1 MAIDPNDKYNAAIV
15 VNWLRKC
22 SDGLDHCNYC
32 PFGNGEMGDN
42 AESDCLRKI
51 HTTAADLLE
60 KLAGLRK

>member
-1 MAIDPNDKYNAAIV
+1 MAIDPNDKYNAALA

-22 SDGLDHCNYC
+22 SDGQDHCNPC
-32 PFGNGEMGDN
+32 PFGNGEIGDST
-42 AESDCLRKI
+42 ETDCIRKL

>member
-1 MAIDPNDKYNAAIV
+1 MAIDPNDKYNAAIT

-22 SDGLDHCNYC
+22 SDGQDHCNHCY
-32 PFGNGEMGDN
+32 FGNGEIGDST
-42 AESDCLRKI
+42 ETYCIRKL